1 MTEKKRY
8 LETSTF
14 APEGKCCLEQT
25 EDNANEGQDGKS
37 YLKLSCQRMPCKRGV
52 SAKNENEGR
61 LFLSS
66 RSAERN
72 AR

>member
-37 YLKLSCQRMPCKRGV
+37 YLKLSCQRMPYKECV
-52 SAKNENEGR
+52 SAKKKKLREVVFE
-61 LFLSS
+61 F
-66 RSAERN
+66 
-72 AR
+72 